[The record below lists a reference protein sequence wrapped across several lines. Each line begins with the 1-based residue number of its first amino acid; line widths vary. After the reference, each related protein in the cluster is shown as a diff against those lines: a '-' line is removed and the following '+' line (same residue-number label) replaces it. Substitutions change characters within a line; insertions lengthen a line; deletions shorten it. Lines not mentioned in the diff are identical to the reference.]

1 MKNWWKKAVIY
12 QVYPRSFKDSN
23 DDGVGDINGITEQLD
38 YLKKLGIDAIWLSP
52 LYQSP
57 MVDNGYD
64 ISDYY
69 KIDPLFGKMSD
80 FDELLEKAKNIGIR
94 LIMDLVVNHTSNQHL
109 WFKEARKSKDNS
121 KRDFYIWRDQ
131 PVGERRNWT
140 YDSSTQQYYFHLF
153 STQQP
158 DLNWENEELRKEIYK
173 MMNFWLDK
181 GISGFRLDVIDLI
194 GKQPDQG
201 VTVNGP
207 KLHEYLK
214 EMNLATFGAKDY
226 LTVGEAWSSSP
237 ELAKLYSS
245 PNRQEL
251 SMVFGF
257 WHLLTSA

>member
-1 MKNWWKKAVIY
+1 M
-12 QVYPRSFKDSN
+12 
-23 DDGVGDINGITEQLD
+23 GDINGITEQLD

-109 WFKEARKSKDNS
+109 WFKEARKSRDNS

-153 STQQP
+153 SPQQP

-201 VTVNGP
+201 ITVNGP

-214 EMNLATFGAKDY
+214 EMNLATF
-226 LTVGEAWSSSP
+226 WS
-237 ELAKLYSS
+237 
-245 PNRQEL
+245 
-251 SMVFGF
+251 
-257 WHLLTSA
+257 